1 MGPSPHF
8 GGNPDE
14 GIHQPSYSRTVANR
28 HRLWRRALAL
38 RFADPKVWMSL
49 RYMPRWPPAAIKSS
63 ESTLPLCRGC
73 QRVARG
79 ANGAA
84 DEAEAVG
91 WKRKPIR
98 AGGEVDCRPPITPLA
113 TLGPPRRRREGCG
126 HDGQRK
132 SVAHIPTAPTTAT
145 DRLPCS
151 VISGDRDGRV
161 SN

>member
-98 AGGEVDCRPPITPLA
+98 AGG
-113 TLGPPRRRREGCG
+113 GG
-126 HDGQRK
+126 
-132 SVAHIPTAPTTAT
+132 
-145 DRLPCS
+145 RLPGPLS
-151 VISGDRDGRV
+151 HPWPPLGRHGAAARAV
-161 SN
+161 DMMDNARALPTFPQPQQQQQTDFLAA